1 MERLRRATLLVVFSL
16 SLAALLRAQSG
27 PPAPT
32 DETKSS
38 ATSAVAPNTQPPQA
52 QTAGQQAAEPP
63 IPAPPV
69 SANAPH
75 MSRQTRFEIIRDFE
89 TQIVYARAAF
99 PMGTKGLSLKDGSTT
114 PNGPELQQV
123 LALWGPALKPGD
135 PAHISYVQI
144 KDNHIHFDLNGGPVH
159 RKKWYEHIQISGAN
173 SDVPLGPNESQP
185 NPHGTYLDLYFDKYV
200 PEMNPQQLRA
210 LLFPA
215 LDFTARNKE
224 EAYLDTIPPKAKEAI
239 QEHRVLVGMNTEMV
253 VHAKGKPP

>member
-99 PMGTKGLSLKDGSTT
+99 PMGTKGLTLKDGSTT
-114 PNGPELQQV
+114 PNGPELQQL

-135 PAHISYVQI
+135 PAHISFVQI
-144 KDNHIHFDLNGGPVH
+144 TLRLPGPTEKEF
-159 RKKWYEHIQISGAN
+159 RSRPTRRSRIRMAAISI
-173 SDVPLGPNESQP
+173 
-185 NPHGTYLDLYFDKYV
+185 
-200 PEMNPQQLRA
+200 
-210 LLFPA
+210 
-215 LDFTARNKE
+215 FTSTNMFR
-224 EAYLDTIPPKAKEAI
+224 
-239 QEHRVLVGMNTEMV
+239 R
-253 VHAKGKPP
+253 